1 VAAYRADIE
10 IGVKGIGQIGAL
22 QKSLNQV
29 STAVDIF
36 NKKQVSAGFNVQN
49 LLTYN
54 KQLQQA
60 TKNILKAAAG
70 SAEELK
76 AVRDLVTAKNNQAA
90 AQQRINRLLAQEDAE
105 TASIVR
111 KQEELLSIAARARLA
126 VAAEQRRQ
134 AVPEV
139 QRTSISGVAYPQG
152 AAPGEGPS
160 AQRSI
165 EQSTINR
172 VRNVAAAEQTY
183 AEEVFRIKR
192 NFDIQANNTEL
203 DFIQAEL
210 NAELDKIETVARA
223 QRKADNAALK
233 DFDDRLQQRTE
244 IKGRR
249 KEAVSNAII
258 GGAFPLLFGQ
268 GLGAAIG
275 GGAGGF
281 AGGMMGGQFGF
292 GLSLVGTAIGQ
303 AFDTA
308 TQSTKDFSKALKD
321 TGDASQVLEASL
333 GGIDKE
339 TKTLIGNL
347 ARSGQVSAAA
357 EESFKA
363 LAAAI
368 GVENAEAF
376 QKAGEATNEWGKNLQ
391 TWLTKLYAQ
400 SVRLAQ
406 FIADNFP
413 TGAGLQQPD
422 IYGMVEGNVPADTLS
437 KEAQTRIQDLSGQNN
452 LLEKQASLARLTAD
466 ASVEQKLQLE
476 RQIALQQYV
485 NEAVSLEGQLKQ
497 KLITDQEYN
506 LKLKGIELELTKELF
521 TLENNAQQERKRRA
535 EEARQVEEAAAKAR
549 MTAASSLYAAEKDS
563 YNLLYENIELYQ
575 GPGAAIKEQLGDLNE
590 RRYLDYLILGIEKQ
604 QALVEAQKTGTV
616 KEVNDLY
623 DRRLKNLNFQYDTEK
638 ARLQIETNRLALQK
652 TLAAQARREDTQ
664 GAVDPIRQ
672 QQRQVEL
679 GIAGFTMPENAVA
692 EQEMLLEQRTRAY
705 ETELPIL
712 QEINRLTA
720 EVNSGAFNEE
730 ALAAKTLDL
739 EAQQSK
745 LALVKEELMLLD
757 QLEQKQLK
765 LQQFFTTYGQL
776 IQSVSGEI
784 ANAVTFGV
792 SEMVRGTKTA
802 EQVFA
807 DFLQAIG
814 AALLQQAQTMIA
826 TYIAIGIA
834 RIFAG
839 MGGGGGGGGTSP
851 FAGGAAT
858 GGETNAFAYAAGAP
872 QFRADGGSVRA
883 STPYL
888 VGERGPELFVPGTSG
903 GVMSNSDLRASM
915 GAAPG
920 SSGGPVLNMSFET
933 STINGVE
940 YVSRDQLE
948 AAMAQTRRQA
958 ARDGAQRGMSMT
970 LDRLQQ
976 SPSTRKRVGF

>member
-1 VAAYRADIE
+1 VAYNADINVN
-10 IGVKGIGQIGAL
+10 ILGVSRLNNVLASVSK
-22 QKSLNQV
+22 LNQLAQNLKPINLIAPGGGELGNKIR
-29 STAVDIF
+29 TALKPITDFARDIENG
-36 NKKQVSAGFNVQN
+36 NKRISNTFSGASQQADTFRTVLNNVKVSAGG
-49 LLTYN
+49 YE
-54 KQLQQA
+54 KQVASVKLYA
-60 TKNILKAAAG
+60 NAL
-70 SAEELK
+70 AE
-76 AVRDLVTAKNNQAA
+76 
-90 AQQRINRLLAQEDAE
+90 AE
-105 TASIVR
+105 
-111 KQEELLSIAARARLA
+111 
-126 VAAEQRRQ
+126 RQ
-134 AVPEV
+134 AV
-139 QRTSISGVAYPQG
+139 RLS
-152 AAPGEGPS
+152 
-160 AQRSI
+160 
-165 EQSTINR
+165 
-172 VRNVAAAEQTY
+172 
-183 AEEVFRIKR
+183 
-192 NFDIQANNTEL
+192 
-203 DFIQAEL
+203 
-210 NAELDKIETVARA
+210 RA
-223 QRKADNAALK
+223 QNDLLRTAKG
-233 DFDDRLQQRTE
+233 LQEQNVRDAE
-244 IKGRR
+244 VIGRR
-249 KEAVSNAII
+249 ARVTQGRAAQARTREGISSGII

-268 GLGAAIG
+268 GIGAAAG
-275 GGAGGF
+275 GGLGGF
-281 AGGMMGGQFGF
+281 AGGMLGGQLGF

-308 TQSTKDFSKALKD
+308 TQSAKDFSKALKD
-321 TGDASQVLEASL
+321 TGDATQVLEDSL

-376 QKAGEATNEWGKNLQ
+376 QKAGETTNEWGKNLQ

-413 TGAGLQQPD
+413 TGSGLQQPD

-466 ASVEQKLQLE
+466 ASVEQRLQIE

-535 EEARQVEEAAAKAR
+535 EETRQIEEAAAKAR
-549 MTAASSLYAAEKDS
+549 MTAASNLYAAEKDS
-563 YNLLYENIELYQ
+563 YNLLYDSIELYQ
-575 GPGAAIKEQLGDLNE
+575 GPSAAIKEQLGDLNE
-590 RRYLDYLILGIEKQ
+590 RRYLDYLILSTEKQ

-638 ARLQIETNRLALQK
+638 ARLQIESNRLLLQK
-652 TLAAQARREDTQ
+652 TLAAQARREDVQ

-672 QQRQVEL
+672 QQRRVQL
-679 GIAGFTMPENAVA
+679 GIAGFTTSDNAMA
-692 EQEMLLEQRTRAY
+692 EQELLLEQRTRAY

-720 EVNSGAFNEE
+720 EINSLTLNEE

-739 EAQQSK
+739 EAQQNK
-745 LALVKEELMLLD
+745 LTLVKEELMLLD
-757 QLEQKQLK
+757 QLEQKQLR

-784 ANAVTFGV
+784 ANTVTFGI

-814 AALLQQAQTMIA
+814 NALIQQAQTMIA

-839 MGGGGGGGGTSP
+839 MGGGGGGYAQGNVSTDAFSAGGIPGLSNTASVSGASFGSFSGGTFS
-851 FAGGAAT
+851 AGGLA
-858 GGETNAFAYAAGAP
+858 GGGPTRAG
-872 QFRADGGSVRA
+872 
-883 STPYL
+883 TPYL
-888 VGERGPELFVPGTSG
+888 VGERGPELFVPSTSG
-903 GVMSNSDLRASM
+903 GIMSNSDLRSAM
-915 GAAPG
+915 GSSPG
-920 SSGGPVLNMSFET
+920 SSGSPVLNMSFET
-933 STINGVE
+933 TNIAGVE

-948 AAMAQTRRQA
+948 AAMAETRRQA
-958 ARDGAQRGMSMT
+958 TRDGAKRGMTMT
-970 LDRLQQ
+970 LDRIQQ
-976 SPSTRKRVGF
+976 SPQTRSRIGIR